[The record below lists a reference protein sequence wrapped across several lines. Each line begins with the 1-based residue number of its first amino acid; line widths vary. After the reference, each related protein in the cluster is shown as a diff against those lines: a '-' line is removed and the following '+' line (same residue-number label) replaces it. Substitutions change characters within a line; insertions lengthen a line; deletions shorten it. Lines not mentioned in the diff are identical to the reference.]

1 MPLRG
6 FVFRRSDH
14 VQNLRQKRERID
26 SNLRKYQIP
35 ELEMSAIF
43 EGNLSAKAFEKKR
56 SFENVDVESFVGK
69 IENFG
74 KRSEHLNLRDAKDD
88 LSEVKDMM
96 RKVLCE
102 EWNENVQEISRISSF
117 PNRDAFVHFYDEIET
132 IDISK
137 PIENMNM
144 YLTVALSSISITPF
158 VPTKPICKP

>member
-6 FVFRRSDH
+6 FTFRRSDH

-56 SFENVDVESFVGK
+56 SFENVDVESFVGS
-69 IENFG
+69 ETFG
-74 KRSEHLNLRDAKDD
+74 ERSEHLTLRDVKDD
-88 LSEVKDMM
+88 LVEVKDMM

-132 IDISK
+132 IDVETGAQTFASGEK
-137 PIENMNM
+137 
-144 YLTVALSSISITPF
+144 
-158 VPTKPICKP
+158 

>member
-6 FVFRRSDH
+6 FTFRRSDH

-43 EGNLSAKAFEKKR
+43 EGNLSAKAFEKR

-69 IENFG
+69 SENFG
-74 KRSEHLNLRDAKDD
+74 ERSEHLTLRDVKDD
-88 LSEVKDMM
+88 LVEVKDMM

-102 EWNENVQEISRISSF
+102 EWNENDKRFPEFLSSH
-117 PNRDAFVHFYDEIET
+117 RAFVHFT
-132 IDISK
+132 TRSK
-137 PIENMNM
+137 RSTFRNPLRI
-144 YLTVALSSISITPF
+144 
-158 VPTKPICKP
+158 